1 MMSGEHKSGAAATVG
16 REHLAAAL
24 DEAAALGEILELL
37 VWAAEGIGGPQGA
50 AVARGAMTAQDR
62 LDALRSALMMTRES

>member
-1 MMSGEHKSGAAATVG
+1 MSGEHEPVAAVSAG
-16 REHLAAAL
+16 REHVAAAL

>member
-1 MMSGEHKSGAAATVG
+1 MSGEHEPGAAFSAG
-16 REHLAAAL
+16 REQLAAAL

-37 VWAAEGIGGPQGA
+37 LWAGEGIGGPHGA